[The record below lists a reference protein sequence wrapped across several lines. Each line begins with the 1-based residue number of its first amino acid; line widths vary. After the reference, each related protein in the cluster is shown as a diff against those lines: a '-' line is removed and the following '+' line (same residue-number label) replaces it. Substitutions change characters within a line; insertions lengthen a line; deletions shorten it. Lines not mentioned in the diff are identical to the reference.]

1 MGSPFSTIIAVSATI
16 HILLPPAVAAAD
28 TKLPPNMHPV
38 KPIIRAA
45 AQLHIGKGRFFQYA
59 LPPGW
64 TVGEDGQFALTLV
77 APDSKAITVMVGNAG
92 MPLNSTPGQ
101 YVYTKLTALGPQNLH
116 LSQPRQVAPIAGFQ
130 MAFQFDVTYLWRG
143 IPSRGQV
150 KCHIAPAYDSA
161 TMAITAALSTAAD
174 WPQFASW
181 LPLVADQVSA
191 LNGAAFGARGVMA
204 QNIQNS
210 TAYGE
215 AVREYNNW
223 SQRNWKGVTD
233 ARDAS
238 TQRNQE
244 SFREGLGQT
253 TDWVNPYDTRAPLEL
268 STQYQHYWVDRQGRI
283 VGTDDPTADPNVGST
298 SEWKKMSPRKR

>member
-1 MGSPFSTIIAVSATI
+1 MGLPLSTIIAVSVALCI
-16 HILLPPAVAAAD
+16 VSSAAAQPD
-28 TKLPPNMHPV
+28 TRLPPNMHPV
-38 KPIIRAA
+38 QATRHAA
-45 AQLHIGKGRFFQYA
+45 AQLKIGKGRFFQYV
-59 LPPGW
+59 LPEDW

-77 APDSKAITVMVGNAG
+77 APDSKALSVMVGNAG
-92 MPLNSTPGQ
+92 MPLNTNPGQ
-101 YVYTKLTALGPQNLH
+101 YIYSKLMALGPQNLQIG
-116 LSQPRQVAPIAGFQ
+116 QPRPVPPLPGFK
-130 MAFQFDVTYLWRG
+130 MAFQFDVTYLWQG
-143 IPSRGQV
+143 VPSRGQI

-161 TMAITAALSTAAD
+161 TMAMTAALSTAAD
-174 WPQFASW
+174 WPQFSSW

-223 SQRNWKGVTD
+223 SQRTWKGVTD
-233 ARDAS
+233 SREAS

-253 TDWVNPYDTRAPLEL
+253 SEWVNPYDVRTPLEL
-268 STQYQHYWVDRQGRI
+268 STQYQHYWIDRQGRI
-283 VGTDDPTADPNVGST
+283 VGTDDPTADPNTGST
-298 SEWKKMSPRKR
+298 SEWKKMPRRKR